1 MNSND
6 SLPGCIG
13 YYGQPAAPNNCQGCS
28 YADMCEKVIAKKRL
42 QKLLADVQE
51 AKAIARGEK

>member
-1 MNSND
+1 MSINSV
-6 SLPGCIG
+6 PGCIG
-13 YYGQPAAPNNCQGCS
+13 YFGKPVGLNNCQGCS
-28 YADMCEKVIAKKRL
+28 WADVCKKVVAKERL